1 MRKNKYEIL
10 RKNIVSGSL
19 VSTTSQNWYDS
30 NGDLTPWSGSIYIGP
45 NIGDFIY
52 NFTGSVDNKYSSSV
66 NEGYYKW
73 GGSSWLT
80 ITGITGTT
88 PQEIRREINS
98 QVYDTHQIPIFL
110 ESTVDEMGVMVG
122 FDGDIEQMEQL
133 VNFSYTQTGSMIQV
147 YSTVNPD
154 KLRKIVEQTYTINWG
169 DGSPSAEFPINQGV
183 PNTPLLST
191 GHTYS
196 TPSGYTITITLDAPW
211 TKQKLSKEI
220 HTNDVFTG
228 HTSYTGHTFGTFGPF
243 TLPFTTITGFTQD
256 YLNDFDITNNTG
268 YTTTG
273 FTYLAVGGSRLSELK
288 EYGSTGYT
296 QTLTSGSSIDE
307 VKFTGYTFTYTGN
320 TTGTTTLQYRD
331 YEDGYTMIT
340 GSTTGFTKEEVFDV
354 ISKRLTRN
362 EHFLGFIDEPTI
374 YSDLF
379 VERGKQ
385 GVMEINLRLG
395 EIDNVGELDIYGNGY
410 FNVRKQ

>member
-1 MRKNKYEIL
+1 MRKNRYEIL

-19 VSTTSQNWYDS
+19 VSTTSQNWYD
-30 NGDLTPWSGSIYIGP
+30 NDGNLIPWSGSIYIGP
-45 NIGDFIY
+45 NIGDGIY
-52 NFTGSVDNKYSSSV
+52 NFTGSVDNKYLSNV
-66 NEGYYKW
+66 GEGHYKW
-73 GGSSWLT
+73 N
-80 ITGITGTT
+80 GTT
-88 PQEIRREINS
+88 WISTPLSGLSESYNLP
-98 QVYDTHQIPIFL
+98 VFL

-122 FDGDIEQMEQL
+122 FDGDIEQVEQL
-133 VNFSYTQTGSMIQV
+133 VNFSYTQTGSTIQV

-169 DGSPSAEFPINQGV
+169 DGLTSGLTVNGGVVGQNFPS
-183 PNTPLLST
+183 LS
-191 GHTYS
+191 HTYS
-196 TPSGYTITITLDAPW
+196 TSSGYTISITLDAPW
-211 TKQKLSKEI
+211 TKQNLSKKI
-220 HTNDVFTG
+220 TVPRN
-228 HTSYTGHTFGTFGPF
+228 
-243 TLPFTTITGFTQD
+243 TTITNPLGSFTGTTVPAYSNLTGQTQN
-256 YLNDFDITNNTG
+256 YINTLDITNNTG

-273 FTYLAVGGSRLSELK
+273 FTYMAVGGSRLDELK
-288 EYGSTGYT
+288 KYGSTGYT
-296 QTLTSGSSIDE
+296 QTLTSGSSVE
-307 VKFTGYTFTYTGN
+307 GVKFTGYTFTYTGN

-340 GSTTGFTKEEVFDV
+340 GSTTGFTKEEVFNK
-354 ISKRLTRN
+354 ILTRN

-385 GVMEINLRLG
+385 GVMEVNLRLG

>member
-1 MRKNKYEIL
+1 MKKNRYEIL

-45 NIGDFIY
+45 NIGDGIY
-52 NFTGSVDNKYSSSV
+52 NFTGSVDNKYSSNV
-66 NEGYYKW
+66 TQGHYKW
-73 GGSSWLT
+73 N
-80 ITGITGTT
+80 GTT
-88 PQEIRREINS
+88 WISTPLSGLSESYNLP
-98 QVYDTHQIPIFL
+98 VFL

-122 FDGDIEQMEQL
+122 FDGAIEQMEQL
-133 VNFSYTQTGSMIQV
+133 VNFSYTQTGSTIQV

-169 DGSPSAEFPINQGV
+169 DGLISGLTVNGGVVGQSLPS
-183 PNTPLLST
+183 LS
-191 GHTYS
+191 HIYAA
-196 TPSGYTITITLDAPW
+196 PSGYTITITLDAPW
-211 TKQKLSKEI
+211 TKQKLSKKI
-220 HTNDVFTG
+220 TVPRN
-228 HTSYTGHTFGTFGPF
+228 
-243 TLPFTTITGFTQD
+243 TTITNSLGSFTGTTVPAYSNLTGQTQN
-256 YLNDFDITNNTG
+256 YLNDLDITNNTG

-273 FTYLAVGGSRLSELK
+273 FTYMAVGGSRLDELK
-288 EYGSTGYT
+288 KYGSTGYT
-296 QTLTSGSSIDE
+296 QTLTSGSSPDL

-340 GSTTGFTKEEVFDV
+340 GSTTGFTKEEVFNK
-354 ISKRLTRN
+354 ILTRN

>member
-1 MRKNKYEIL
+1 
-10 RKNIVSGSL
+10 
-19 VSTTSQNWYDS
+19 
-30 NGDLTPWSGSIYIGP
+30 
-45 NIGDFIY
+45 
-52 NFTGSVDNKYSSSV
+52 
-66 NEGYYKW
+66 
-73 GGSSWLT
+73 
-80 ITGITGTT
+80 
-88 PQEIRREINS
+88 
-98 QVYDTHQIPIFL
+98 
-110 ESTVDEMGVMVG
+110 MGVMVG

-133 VNFSYTQTGSMIQV
+133 VNFSYTQTGSTIQV

-169 DGSPSAEFPINQGV
+169 DGLISGLTVNSGVVGQSFPS
-183 PNTPLLST
+183 LS
-191 GHTYS
+191 HTYGTS
-196 TPSGYTITITLDAPW
+196 SGYTISITLDAPW

-220 HTNDVFTG
+220 HTNNVFTG

-273 FTYLAVGGSRLSELK
+273 FTYMAVGGSRLDELK
-288 EYGSTGYT
+288 KYGSTGYT
-296 QTLTSGSSIDE
+296 QTLTSGSSPDL

>member
-1 MRKNKYEIL
+1 MRKNRYEIL
-10 RKNIVSGSL
+10 K
-19 VSTTSQNWYDS
+19 Q
-30 NGDLTPWSGSIYIGP
+30 
-45 NIGDFIY
+45 
-52 NFTGSVDNKYSSSV
+52 
-66 NEGYYKW
+66 
-73 GGSSWLT
+73 
-80 ITGITGTT
+80 TGTSY
-88 PQEIRREINS
+88 NL
-98 QVYDTHQIPIFL
+98 PIFL
-110 ESTVDEMGVMVG
+110 ESSVDEMGVMVG

-133 VNFSYTQTGSMIQV
+133 INFSYTQTSSTVQV

-169 DGSPSAEFPINQGV
+169 DGLTSGLTVNSGVVGQSFPS
-183 PNTPLLST
+183 LS
-191 GHTYS
+191 HTYGAS
-196 TPSGYTITITLDAPW
+196 SGYTITITLDAPW
-211 TKQKLSKEI
+211 TKQKLSKKI
-220 HTNDVFTG
+220 TVPRNTTVTNPLGSFTG
-228 HTSYTGHTFGTFGPF
+228 TTVPAYSNLTGQ
-243 TLPFTTITGFTQD
+243 TQN
-256 YLNDFDITNNTG
+256 YLNTLDITNNTG

-273 FTYLAVGGSRLSELK
+273 FTYMAVGGSRLDELK
-288 EYGSTGYT
+288 KYGSTGYT
-296 QTLTSGSSIDE
+296 QTLTSGSSSDG

-340 GSTTGFTKEEVFDV
+340 GSTTGFTKEEVFNK
-354 ISKRLTRN
+354 ILTRN

>member
-1 MRKNKYEIL
+1 MRKNRYEIL
-10 RKNIVSGSL
+10 K
-19 VSTTSQNWYDS
+19 Q
-30 NGDLTPWSGSIYIGP
+30 
-45 NIGDFIY
+45 
-52 NFTGSVDNKYSSSV
+52 
-66 NEGYYKW
+66 
-73 GGSSWLT
+73 
-80 ITGITGTT
+80 TGTSYNL
-88 PQEIRREINS
+88 PL
-98 QVYDTHQIPIFL
+98 FL
-110 ESTVDEMGVMVG
+110 ESTVDEMGIMVG

-133 VNFSYTQTGSMIQV
+133 VNFSYTQTGSTIQV

-169 DGSPSAEFPINQGV
+169 DGLISGLTVNGGVVGQSFPS
-183 PNTPLLST
+183 LS
-191 GHTYS
+191 HTYGTS
-196 TPSGYTITITLDAPW
+196 SGYTISITLDAPW
-211 TKQKLSKEI
+211 TKQKLSKKI
-220 HTNDVFTG
+220 TTPRN
-228 HTSYTGHTFGTFGPF
+228 
-243 TLPFTTITGFTQD
+243 TTITNSLGSFTGTTVPAYSNLTGQTQN
-256 YLNDFDITNNTG
+256 YLNTLDITNNTG

-273 FTYLAVGGSRLSELK
+273 FTYMAVGGSRLDELK
-288 EYGSTGYT
+288 KYGSTGYT
-296 QTLTSGSSIDE
+296 QTLTSGSSPDL

-340 GSTTGFTKEEVFDV
+340 GSTTGFTKEEVFNN
-354 ISKRLTRN
+354 ILTRN

-385 GVMEINLRLG
+385 GVMEVNLRLG

>member
-1 MRKNKYEIL
+1 MKKNRYEIL

-19 VSTTSQNWYDS
+19 VSTTSQNWYD
-30 NGDLTPWSGSIYIGP
+30 NDGNLIPWSGSIYIGP
-45 NIGDFIY
+45 NIGDGIY
-52 NFTGSVDNKYSSSV
+52 NFTGSVDNKYSSNV
-66 NEGYYKW
+66 TEGHYKW
-73 GGSSWLT
+73 N
-80 ITGITGTT
+80 GTT
-88 PQEIRREINS
+88 WVS
-98 QVYDTHQIPIFL
+98 IPLSGLSESYNLPVFL

-122 FDGDIEQMEQL
+122 FDGAIEQMEQL
-133 VNFSYTQTGSMIQV
+133 VNFSYTQTGSTIQV

-169 DGSPSAEFPINQGV
+169 DGFTSGLTVNSGVVGQSFPS
-183 PNTPLLST
+183 LS
-191 GHTYS
+191 HTYGAS
-196 TPSGYTITITLDAPW
+196 SGYTISITLDAPW
-211 TKQKLSKEI
+211 TKQKLSKKI
-220 HTNDVFTG
+220 TVPRN
-228 HTSYTGHTFGTFGPF
+228 
-243 TLPFTTITGFTQD
+243 TTITNSLGSFTGTTVPAYSNLTGQTQN
-256 YLNDFDITNNTG
+256 YLNDLDITNNTG

-296 QTLTSGSSIDE
+296 QTLTSGSSVE
-307 VKFTGYTFTYTGN
+307 GVKFTGYTFTYTGN

>member
-1 MRKNKYEIL
+1 MRKNRYEIL
-10 RKNIVSGSL
+10 K
-19 VSTTSQNWYDS
+19 Q
-30 NGDLTPWSGSIYIGP
+30 
-45 NIGDFIY
+45 
-52 NFTGSVDNKYSSSV
+52 
-66 NEGYYKW
+66 
-73 GGSSWLT
+73 
-80 ITGITGTT
+80 TGTSY
-88 PQEIRREINS
+88 NL
-98 QVYDTHQIPIFL
+98 PIFL

-122 FDGDIEQMEQL
+122 FDGDIEQVEQL
-133 VNFSYTQTGSMIQV
+133 VNFSYTQTNSTIQV

-169 DGSPSAEFPINQGV
+169 DGLTSGLTVNSGVVGQNFPS
-183 PNTPLLST
+183 LS
-191 GHTYS
+191 HTYS
-196 TPSGYTITITLDAPW
+196 TPSGYTISITLDAPW

-220 HTNDVFTG
+220 HTNNVFTG

-268 YTTTG
+268 YTATG
-273 FTYLAVGGSRLSELK
+273 FKYVAVGGSRLDELK
-288 EYGSTGYT
+288 KYGSTGYT
-296 QTLTSGSSIDE
+296 QTLTSGSLSG
-307 VKFTGYTFTYTGN
+307 VTFTGYTFTYTGN
-320 TTGTTTLQYRD
+320 TIGTTTLQYTD

-340 GSTTGFTKEEVFDV
+340 GSTTGFTKEDVFDV

>member
-1 MRKNKYEIL
+1 MRKNRYEIL
-10 RKNIVSGSL
+10 K
-19 VSTTSQNWYDS
+19 Q
-30 NGDLTPWSGSIYIGP
+30 
-45 NIGDFIY
+45 
-52 NFTGSVDNKYSSSV
+52 
-66 NEGYYKW
+66 
-73 GGSSWLT
+73 
-80 ITGITGTT
+80 TGTSY
-88 PQEIRREINS
+88 NL
-98 QVYDTHQIPIFL
+98 PIFL

-122 FDGDIEQMEQL
+122 FDGDIEQVEQL
-133 VNFSYTQTGSMIQV
+133 VNFSYTQTGSTIQV

-169 DGSPSAEFPINQGV
+169 DGSPTVPFPINSGI
-183 PNTPLLST
+183 PNLSLPST
-191 GHTYS
+191 GHTYTTNGTYDVS
-196 TPSGYTITITLDAPW
+196 ITLDAPW
-211 TKQKLSKEI
+211 TKQKLIKKI
-220 HTNDVFTG
+220 TVPRNTTVTNPLGSFTG
-228 HTSYTGHTFGTFGPF
+228 TTVPAYSNLTGQTQNYIN
-243 TLPFTTITGFTQD
+243 TL
-256 YLNDFDITNNTG
+256 DITNNTG

-273 FTYLAVGGSRLSELK
+273 FTYMAVGGSRLDELK

-296 QTLTSGSSIDE
+296 QTLTSGSSSDG
-307 VKFTGYTFTYTGN
+307 VLFTGYTFTYTGN

-340 GSTTGFTKEEVFDV
+340 GSTTGFTKEEVFDK
-354 ISKRLTRN
+354 IITRN

>member
-1 MRKNKYEIL
+1 MRKNRYEIL
-10 RKNIVSGSL
+10 K
-19 VSTTSQNWYDS
+19 Q
-30 NGDLTPWSGSIYIGP
+30 
-45 NIGDFIY
+45 
-52 NFTGSVDNKYSSSV
+52 
-66 NEGYYKW
+66 
-73 GGSSWLT
+73 
-80 ITGITGTT
+80 TGTSY
-88 PQEIRREINS
+88 NL
-98 QVYDTHQIPIFL
+98 PIFL
-110 ESTVDEMGVMVG
+110 ESSVDEMGVMVG

-133 VNFSYTQTGSMIQV
+133 VNFSYRQTGSTIQV

-196 TPSGYTITITLDAPW
+196 TPSGYTISITLDAPW

-220 HTNDVFTG
+220 HTNNVFTG

-268 YTTTG
+268 YTATG
-273 FTYLAVGGSRLSELK
+273 FKYVAVGGSRLSELK

-296 QTLTSGSSIDE
+296 QTLTSGSLSG
-307 VKFTGYTFTYTGN
+307 VTFTGYTFTYTGN
-320 TTGTTTLQYRD
+320 TIGTTILQYTD

>member
-1 MRKNKYEIL
+1 MRKNRYEIL
-10 RKNIVSGSL
+10 K
-19 VSTTSQNWYDS
+19 Q
-30 NGDLTPWSGSIYIGP
+30 
-45 NIGDFIY
+45 
-52 NFTGSVDNKYSSSV
+52 
-66 NEGYYKW
+66 
-73 GGSSWLT
+73 
-80 ITGITGTT
+80 TGTSY
-88 PQEIRREINS
+88 NL
-98 QVYDTHQIPIFL
+98 PIFL
-110 ESTVDEMGVMVG
+110 ESSVDEMGVMVG

-133 VNFSYTQTGSMIQV
+133 VNFSYTQTDSTIQV

-154 KLRKIVEQTYTINWG
+154 KLRKIIEQTYTINWG
-169 DGSPSAEFPINQGV
+169 DGLTSGLTVNSGVVGQSFPS
-183 PNTPLLST
+183 LS
-191 GHTYS
+191 HTYTTS
-196 TPSGYTITITLDAPW
+196 SGYTISITLDAPW
-211 TKQKLSKEI
+211 TKQKLSKKI

-256 YLNDFDITNNTG
+256 YLNDLDITNNTG

-273 FTYLAVGGSRLSELK
+273 FTYVAVGGSRLSELK

-296 QTLTSGSSIDE
+296 QTLTSGSSTEGVDW
-307 VKFTGYTFTYTGN
+307 TGYTFTYTGN

-385 GVMEINLRLG
+385 GVMEYNLRLG

>member
-1 MRKNKYEIL
+1 MKKNRYEIL

-19 VSTTSQNWYDS
+19 VSTTSQNWYD
-30 NGDLTPWSGSIYIGP
+30 NDGNLIPWSGSIYIGP
-45 NIGDFIY
+45 NIGDGIY
-52 NFTGSVDNKYSSSV
+52 NFTGSVDNKYSSNV
-66 NEGYYKW
+66 TEGHYKW
-73 GGSSWLT
+73 N
-80 ITGITGTT
+80 GTT
-88 PQEIRREINS
+88 WVS
-98 QVYDTHQIPIFL
+98 IPLSGLSESYNLPVFL
-110 ESTVDEMGVMVG
+110 ESTVDEMGVMIG
-122 FDGDIEQMEQL
+122 FDGAIEQMEQL
-133 VNFSYTQTGSMIQV
+133 VNFSYTQTGSTIQV

-169 DGSPSAEFPINQGV
+169 DGLTSGLTVNSGVVGQNFPS
-183 PNTPLLST
+183 LS
-191 GHTYS
+191 HTYGTS
-196 TPSGYTITITLDAPW
+196 SGYTISITLDAPW

-220 HTNDVFTG
+220 HTNNVFTG

-273 FTYLAVGGSRLSELK
+273 FKYVAVGGSRLSELK

-296 QTLTSGSSIDE
+296 QTLTSGSLSGAT
-307 VKFTGYTFTYTGN
+307 FTGYTFTYTGN
-320 TTGTTTLQYRD
+320 TIGTTILQYTD

>member
-1 MRKNKYEIL
+1 
-10 RKNIVSGSL
+10 
-19 VSTTSQNWYDS
+19 
-30 NGDLTPWSGSIYIGP
+30 
-45 NIGDFIY
+45 
-52 NFTGSVDNKYSSSV
+52 
-66 NEGYYKW
+66 
-73 GGSSWLT
+73 
-80 ITGITGTT
+80 
-88 PQEIRREINS
+88 
-98 QVYDTHQIPIFL
+98 
-110 ESTVDEMGVMVG
+110 MGVMVG

-133 VNFSYTQTGSMIQV
+133 VNFSYTQTSSTVQV

-169 DGSPSAEFPINQGV
+169 DGLTSGLTVNSGVVGQSFPS
-183 PNTPLLST
+183 LS
-191 GHTYS
+191 HIYAV
-196 TPSGYTITITLDAPW
+196 PSGYTISITLDAPW
-211 TKQKLSKEI
+211 TKQKLSKKI
-220 HTNDVFTG
+220 TVPRNTTVTNPLGSFTG
-228 HTSYTGHTFGTFGPF
+228 TTVPAYSNLTGQ
-243 TLPFTTITGFTQD
+243 TQN
-256 YLNDFDITNNTG
+256 YLNTLDITNNTG

-273 FTYLAVGGSRLSELK
+273 FTYMAVGGSRLDELK
-288 EYGSTGYT
+288 KYGSTGYT
-296 QTLTSGSSIDE
+296 QTLTSGSSPDL

-340 GSTTGFTKEEVFDV
+340 GSTTGFTKEEVFNK
-354 ISKRLTRN
+354 ILTRN

>member
-1 MRKNKYEIL
+1 MRKNRYEIL
-10 RKNIVSGSL
+10 K
-19 VSTTSQNWYDS
+19 Q
-30 NGDLTPWSGSIYIGP
+30 
-45 NIGDFIY
+45 
-52 NFTGSVDNKYSSSV
+52 
-66 NEGYYKW
+66 
-73 GGSSWLT
+73 
-80 ITGITGTT
+80 TGTSY
-88 PQEIRREINS
+88 NL
-98 QVYDTHQIPIFL
+98 PIFL
-110 ESTVDEMGVMVG
+110 ESSVDEMGVMVG

-133 VNFSYTQTGSMIQV
+133 VNFSYTQTGSTIQV

-169 DGSPSAEFPINQGV
+169 DGLTSGLTVNSGVVGQSFPS
-183 PNTPLLST
+183 LS
-191 GHTYS
+191 HTYTTS
-196 TPSGYTITITLDAPW
+196 SGYTISITLDAPW
-211 TKQKLSKEI
+211 TKQKLSKQI
-220 HTNDVFTG
+220 TVPKN
-228 HTSYTGHTFGTFGPF
+228 
-243 TLPFTTITGFTQD
+243 TTITNPLGSFTGTTVPAYSNLTGQTQN
-256 YLNDFDITNNTG
+256 YINDLDITNNTG

-273 FTYLAVGGSRLSELK
+273 FTYMAVGGSRLDELK
-288 EYGSTGYT
+288 KYGSTGYT
-296 QTLTSGSSIDE
+296 QTLTSGSSTEGVDW
-307 VKFTGYTFTYTGN
+307 TGYTFTYTGN

-340 GSTTGFTKEEVFDV
+340 GSTTGFTKEEVFNK
-354 ISKRLTRN
+354 ILTRN

>member
-1 MRKNKYEIL
+1 MRKNRYEIL

-19 VSTTSQNWYDS
+19 VSTTSQNWYD
-30 NGDLTPWSGSIYIGP
+30 NDGNLIPWSGSIYIGP

-73 GGSSWLT
+73 SGSSWLT

-122 FDGDIEQMEQL
+122 FDGNIEQVEQL
-133 VNFSYTQTGSMIQV
+133 VNFSYTQTGSTIQV

-169 DGSPSAEFPINQGV
+169 DGSPTVPFPINEGV

-268 YTTTG
+268 YTATG
-273 FTYLAVGGSRLSELK
+273 FKYVAVGGSRLDELK

-296 QTLTSGSSIDE
+296 QTLTSGSLSG
-307 VKFTGYTFTYTGN
+307 VTFTGYTFTYTGN
-320 TTGTTTLQYRD
+320 TIGTTTLQYTD

-340 GSTTGFTKEEVFDV
+340 GSTTGFTKEDVFDV

>member
-1 MRKNKYEIL
+1 MRKNRYEIL
-10 RKNIVSGSL
+10 K
-19 VSTTSQNWYDS
+19 Q
-30 NGDLTPWSGSIYIGP
+30 
-45 NIGDFIY
+45 
-52 NFTGSVDNKYSSSV
+52 
-66 NEGYYKW
+66 
-73 GGSSWLT
+73 
-80 ITGITGTT
+80 TGTSY
-88 PQEIRREINS
+88 NL
-98 QVYDTHQIPIFL
+98 PIFL
-110 ESTVDEMGVMVG
+110 ESSVDEMGVMVG

-133 VNFSYTQTGSMIQV
+133 VNFSYTQTGSTIQV

-169 DGSPSAEFPINQGV
+169 DGLISGLTVNSGVVGQSFPS
-183 PNTPLLST
+183 LS
-191 GHTYS
+191 HIYAA
-196 TPSGYTITITLDAPW
+196 PSGYTITITLDAPW
-211 TKQKLSKEI
+211 TKQKLSKKI
-220 HTNDVFTG
+220 TVPRN
-228 HTSYTGHTFGTFGPF
+228 
-243 TLPFTTITGFTQD
+243 TTITNQFGSFTGATVPAYSNLTGQTQN
-256 YLNDFDITNNTG
+256 YLNTLDITNNTG

-273 FTYLAVGGSRLSELK
+273 FTYMAVGGSRIDELK
-288 EYGSTGYT
+288 KYGSTGYT
-296 QTLTSGSSIDE
+296 QTLTSGSSPDG

-340 GSTTGFTKEEVFDV
+340 GSTTGFTKEEVFNK
-354 ISKRLTRN
+354 ILTRN